1 MKRKQRRKLAIKL
14 AKQQIKKLGVP
25 RRRLNYFVSMYM
37 KDMRLFP
44 EKYAEFE
51 EGG

>member
-14 AKQQIKKLGVP
+14 AKQQIKELGVP
-25 RRRLNYFVSMYM
+25 RRRMKYFVDMYM

-44 EKYAEFE
+44 EKYAEFIDE
-51 EGG
+51 